1 MKDKFLK
8 TIALLAF
15 AAMLIIIFGS
25 AEANAEEAV
34 GKVTRVQ
41 GNVNV
46 IRGGKP
52 LKATVGTRVIVGDII
67 QTEESGRVK
76 ILMNDSTILGLGS
89 KSQFRIKNYRHD
101 TRARQ
106 TTADYSLVYGRGRAV
121 VPRGVGTRNI
131 NFSTPSAVAGVRGT
145 ELILEYDPA
154 TGQTKITVGDGTV
167 IVADPN
173 DPTRTITLTAGMGCV
188 VGPDGIPGA
197 PFKVTPEQIE
207 ELRKQ
212 AQSDEGSPR
221 RVVVIELPG
230 MTAQITVDTGGEQP
244 DIFFRTD
251 TGTVINPQ
259 DLIDQEPPPLTPVK
273 ININLGGGAAKA
285 P

>member
-1 MKDKFLK
+1 MKGKVWK
-8 TIALLAF
+8 MIAGVAF
-15 AAMLIIIFGS
+15 AAMLITIFESS
-25 AEANAEEAV
+25 AANAEEAV

-52 LKATVGTRVIVGDII
+52 LKAGIGTRIMAGDII
-67 QTEESGRVK
+67 QTEENGRVK

-121 VPRGVGTRNI
+121 VPRGAGTRNI

-145 ELILEYDPA
+145 ELIMEYDPV
-154 TGQTKITVGDGTV
+154 TGQTKFVVGDGTV
-167 IVADPN
+167 TVADPN
-173 DPTRTITLTAGMGCV
+173 DPTRTITLTAGMGCI
-188 VGPDGIPGA
+188 VGPDGVPGA
-197 PFKVTPEQIE
+197 PFNVTPEEIE

-212 AQSDEGSPR
+212 AQSDEGAPR
-221 RVVVIELPG
+221 RVVVMELPG
-230 MTAQITVDTGGEQP
+230 QTAVLTVDTGGGEQE
-244 DIFFRTD
+244 IIIITD

-259 DLIDQEPPPLTPVK
+259 DLIDQEPPLLTPVK
-273 ININLGGGAAKA
+273 VNLNLGGGAAKG